1 MSLLKRIA
9 NVRSKFRLD
18 REIKEELRAHIEMR
32 TEDNIAGGMSPDD
45 ARRNALVRFGNP
57 TVIREKIVTI
67 DTSLG
72 GEKLLRDLLYALRQF
87 QRHPTFALTVIG
99 TIALGIGATVAVFSV
114 VHSVL
119 LRPLP
124 YQNPNQ
130 LVVAYGNMVQR
141 SASDLPFSS
150 PDFVDLR
157 RGATGMFEGFAGV
170 RTGKL
175 LLQRQ
180 DGGLQQV
187 QSATVTTNFFGLLGG
202 KIMLGRDFREED
214 APLPAGTAD
223 ATTPTQA
230 AQSTAPPAILSY
242 EYWQRRYGASPSV
255 IGQRLSSGPVAG
267 SEIIGVLAPGFE
279 LLFPPK
285 ADVERSPDVWIAT
298 RLSYNNADRKTLMYR
313 VIGRLKD
320 GVSLTNAQS
329 EVDGIAAELRR
340 NFPLWQTTNCHIQLQ
355 PMHQYLVAELKPSIY
370 ALMGA
375 AAFLLLIAC
384 ANVANLMLVRMS
396 LRERELAIRNALGGG
411 RWDLIRQVMAEAS
424 LLAVA
429 GTAIGIGLAWIGV
442 RELSNFAVPN
452 QPLLASTSI
461 DLTVVGFAVLF
472 GVVSA
477 VLFGVGPA
485 LHVSRPA
492 LMVVLRSGGQNSLL
506 SGGRFLRNAVVV
518 TEIALS
524 FALLVGGG
532 LMLRSFVRL
541 QQIDPGFDS
550 QNLLTLQVLYPQQS
564 TPEQRSA
571 FTREIHDT
579 LTGISGVK
587 SATAATPFPLADQF
601 FPIRWGTEQALSDPS
616 RFQSADYQIVL
627 PGYFETMRTPLI
639 AGRRFT
645 DADNAPNRNLVII
658 DQLLA
663 EKAFPHQ
670 SAIGKRILI
679 RLRTPEPEW
688 VEVIGVAA
696 HQRDTSLAEMGR
708 EEIYLTDGF
717 MGHGFATRWA
727 IRTSADPSA
736 YTEIVRKRL
745 TQLSAQTVLTELQP
759 MSGLVEQAQATTRLA
774 FVLIAAFSV
783 VAVLLATLGIYG
795 VLSTSVRQRTSEI
808 GVRMALGA
816 TRAKVFGLIVGQGLK
831 LGAFGVAAGFVIA
844 LFLSRGIRSLL
855 VETKIVD
862 PLTYVGITVIF
873 CLVVAFASW
882 LPARRAALVDPMRA
896 LRSE

>member
-1 MSLLKRIA
+1 MSLLKRMS
-9 NVRSKFRLD
+9 NLRSRFRID
-18 REIKEELRAHIEMR
+18 REVKDELRAHIEMR
-32 TEDNIAGGMSPDD
+32 TEDNIADGMSPED
-45 ARRNALVRFGNP
+45 ARRNALLRFGNP
-57 TVIREKIVTI
+57 AVIREKIVTI
-67 DTSLG
+67 DTSFG
-72 GEKLLRDLLYALRQF
+72 GEKLLRDILYAFRQF
-87 QRHPTFALTVIG
+87 QRHPTFALTVVG
-99 TIALGIGATVAVFSV
+99 TLALGIGATVAVFSV

-124 YQNPNQ
+124 YRNPDQ

-150 PDFVDLR
+150 PDFVDLK
-157 RGATGMFEGFAGV
+157 RGATRMFEGFAGL

-180 DGGLQQV
+180 DGGLEQV

-202 KIMLGRDFREED
+202 RIVLGRDFREED
-214 APLPAGTAD
+214 APLPSGTAD
-223 ATTPTQA
+223 AATPTQTT
-230 AQSTAPPAILSY
+230 QSTAPPAILSY

-255 IGQRLSSGPVAG
+255 IGQRLSSGPDAG

-285 ADVERSPDVWIAT
+285 SDVERNPDVWIAT

-320 GVSLTNAQS
+320 GVNLTNAQS
-329 EVDGIAAELRR
+329 EVDGVASELRR
-340 NFPLWQTTNCHIQLQ
+340 NFPLWQTTNGHIQLQ
-355 PMHQYLVAELKPSIY
+355 PMHQYLIAELKPSIY

-396 LRERELAIRNALGGG
+396 LRERELAVRNALGGG

-429 GTAIGIGLAWIGV
+429 GTLIGVGLAWIGV
-442 RELSNFAVPN
+442 RELSNFAPN

-472 GVVSA
+472 CVVSA
-477 VLFGVGPA
+477 ALFGIGPA

-506 SGGRFLRNAVVV
+506 SGGRLLRNTVVV
-518 TEIALS
+518 AEIALS

-532 LMLRSFVRL
+532 LMLRSFLRL
-541 QQIDPGFDS
+541 QQIDPGFDAQS
-550 QNLLTLQVLYPQQS
+550 LLTFQILYPQQS

-571 FTREIHDT
+571 FTHEIHDT
-579 LTGISGVK
+579 LMGISGVK

-601 FPIRWGTEQALSDPS
+601 FPIRWGTEQAMSDPS

-627 PGYFETMRTPLI
+627 PGYFETLRTPLI
-639 AGRRFT
+639 AGRTFT
-645 DADNAPNRNLVII
+645 DADNAPSRNLVII

-663 EKAFPHQ
+663 EKAFPHE

-727 IRTSADPSA
+727 IRTSANPST
-736 YTEIVRKRL
+736 YTEIVRNRL
-745 TQLSAQTVLTELQP
+745 TQLSAQTVLTELRP

-774 FVLIAAFSV
+774 FVLIAAFSI

-831 LGAFGVAAGFVIA
+831 LGAYGVAAGFVIA
-844 LFLSRGIRSLL
+844 LFLSRWIRSLL

-862 PLTYVGITVIF
+862 PLTYVGITMIF
-873 CLVVAFASW
+873 CVVVAFASW
-882 LPARRAALVDPMRA
+882 FPARRAASVEPMRA